1 MFPNT
6 HTLMHTCFRHA
17 FMHAHLHVCAYTHD
31 GVPCTKHCFLDRW
44 RHGFR
49 DSWPCLERSKLVCG
63 YEVQADTHTFTPKY
77 ALAHNQADV
86 VFVSRSKPKKKLTS
100 VCICISFLIV
110 LTMSTRLPRLRGQP
124 FPKRVWI
131 FALRIPTQAS
141 MSYLYGWVMMWV
153 VPFPLKEQQR
163 VV

>member
-1 MFPNT
+1 MLLYYPPGMKT
-6 HTLMHTCFRHA
+6 RRRISIW
-17 FMHAHLHVCAYTHD
+17 
-31 GVPCTKHCFLDRW
+31 RW

-49 DSWPCLERSKLVCG
+49 DSWPCLEWSKLVCG

-86 VFVSRSKPKKKLTS
+86 VFVSRPKPKKKLTS
-100 VCICISFLIV
+100 ECICISFLIV

-141 MSYLYGWVMMWV
+141 MSYLCGWVMAWV